1 MAVAPT
7 RPLAVLTGAT
17 GGIGRALADT
27 FWRHGFDLLVTAH
40 DDGVHALPDEIAA
53 PPAHRLHR
61 PASQSEQAAS
71 AEPRG
76 VVTAVRADLTTP
88 DGVRELVSAVR
99 GTGRPV
105 DVLALNAGAAHGGAF
120 VESGLQGD
128 LDVVALNVTA
138 TVHLAKELVPAMVE
152 RGAGRVLVT
161 ASTAAAMPGP
171 WFATYAASKAF
182 LVSFGAALRHELR
195 GTGVTV
201 TTLLPGPTD
210 SALFVR
216 SGMGGTRVGRGTKD
230 SPATVA
236 ATAFRG
242 LEAGRATVVV
252 RSAKPVVQV
261 VAGALLP
268 RRLAAV
274 AQAVY
279 TSPRPGPAS

>member
-27 FWRHGFDLLVTAH
+27 FVRHGFDLLVSAH
-40 DDGVHALPDEIAA
+40 DDGVDALPAELTA
-53 PPAHRLHR
+53 PPAHRIHG
-61 PASQSEQAAS
+61 PSPQAAQVVPG
-71 AEPRG
+71 A
-76 VVTAVRADLTTP
+76 VVTAVRADLTTS
-88 DGVRELVSAVR
+88 DGVRALVAAVR
-99 GTGRPV
+99 GRGRPV

-120 VESGLQGD
+120 VESSLQGD

-152 RGAGRVLVT
+152 RGAGRVLIT

-171 WFATYAASKAF
+171 WFATYAASKSF

-201 TTLLPGPTD
+201 TTFLPGPADT
-210 SALFVR
+210 ALFVR
-216 SGMGGTRVGRGTKD
+216 SGMGRTRVGRGTKD
-230 SPATVA
+230 SASTVA

-242 LEAGRATVVV
+242 LMAGRATVVM
-252 RSAKPVVQV
+252 RSIKPVLQV
-261 VAGALLP
+261 VAGAVLP

-279 TSPRPGPAS
+279 TSPRPGPTS